1 MKTHPC
7 VCLCVCVYGLT
18 PIFFISI
25 DRWIRMKGTIRR
37 IEFDEEEKN
46 VFVFIHKNA
55 RRRTQLRVFLCQRMR

>member
-1 MKTHPC
+1 
-7 VCLCVCVYGLT
+7 
-18 PIFFISI
+18 
-25 DRWIRMKGTIRR
+25 MKGTIRR